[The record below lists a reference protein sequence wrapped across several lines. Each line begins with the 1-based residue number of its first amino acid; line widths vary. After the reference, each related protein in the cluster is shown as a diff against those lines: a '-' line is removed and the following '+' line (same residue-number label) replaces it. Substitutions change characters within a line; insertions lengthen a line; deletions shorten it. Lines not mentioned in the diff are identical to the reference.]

1 MLELIFEL
9 FARIV
14 FGIIAEAIIQPIL
27 ERVFKF
33 FCIPVV
39 DEFFSRLA
47 KITAVFLVI
56 LIFGVLV
63 QLFI

>member
-1 MLELIFEL
+1 MLEFFFEII
-9 FARIV
+9 ARIV

-27 ERVFKF
+27 EHVFKF

-56 LIFGVLV
+56 LIFWVLA